1 MIIFFKISQLS
12 KRRINMIHKRHPAA
26 LLLFLIGC
34 LCIGG
39 TSVAIAAV
47 KQARNAYKNKDY
59 KKAIELARQAIK
71 DNPNDLAT
79 YKVLVK
85 ANKKQGTLNK
95 ILGEFANR
103 LVKEPGN
110 AVYQYVAAY
119 IYDLK
124 GNSQRAERGYQ
135 KALSIDPE
143 ISMANYN
150 LGYLYIEKKEM
161 EKAIPFFKKELEINP
176 GHSDTYIQLGR
187 SYYKNKQYPKAIAVL
202 EKLLAKNPGNKK
214 ANDILGHAYYDMGE
228 RQKALNKWR
237 ATVKLDPQDIE
248 SGEHNVIGLLYDRKG
263 FYHNAIKEFQKG
275 IKNNPRNVRLYNNLG
290 LALMHKV
297 NAKTFGKREKRA
309 REAKY
314 IKAAIDAFKKALEI
328 NPKFALAYLNLGE
341 AYEAH
346 GQTSQSLELFEKYV
360 EIRPSDVNGL
370 NRLGIA
376 YKLLGQYDNATK
388 VFEKAI
394 KRNPK
399 HAIAHRNLG
408 EVYYYQG
415 NQEAALIQ
423 WNISLQLNPQQPS
436 LRERIDTG
444 FWKGK

>member
-1 MIIFFKISQLS
+1 MIQ
-12 KRRINMIHKRHPAA
+12 KRHPAA

-47 KQARNAYKNKDY
+47 KHARTAYKNKDY
-59 KKAIELARQAIK
+59 KKAIELARQAINNNQK
-71 DNPNDLAT
+71 DLAA
-79 YKVLVK
+79 YKILVK
-85 ANKKQGTLNK
+85 ANRKQGTLNK
-95 ILGEFANR
+95 VLGEFANR

-110 AVYQYVAAY
+110 AVYQYVTAY

-124 GNSQRAERGYQ
+124 GNSKRAERGYQ
-135 KALSIDPE
+135 KALSLDPE
-143 ISMANYN
+143 ILMANYN

-161 EKAIPFFKKELEINP
+161 DKAIPFFKKELEINP

-346 GQTSQSLELFEKYV
+346 GQTSQSLEMFEKYV

-408 EVYYYQG
+408 EVYYYG
-415 NQEAALIQ
+415 RGLLLSGKPRSGIEAMEYLVTT
-423 WNISLQLNPQQPS
+423 QPPTTYS
-436 LRERIDTG
+436 ERTY
-444 FWKGK
+444 

>member
-1 MIIFFKISQLS
+1 MIQ
-12 KRRINMIHKRHPAA
+12 KRHPAA

-47 KQARNAYKNKDY
+47 KQAKTAYKKKDY
-59 KKAIELARQAIK
+59 KKAIDLAKQAIN
-71 DNPNDLAT
+71 DNPKDLAA
-79 YKVLVK
+79 YKILVK
-85 ANKKQGTLNK
+85 ANNKQGTLNK
-95 ILGEFANR
+95 VLGEFANR

-110 AVYQYVAAY
+110 AVYQYVTAY

-124 GNSQRAERGYQ
+124 RNSKRAERGYQ
-135 KALSIDPE
+135 KALSLDPE
-143 ISMANYN
+143 LPMANYN
-150 LGYLYIEKKEM
+150 LGYLYIEKNEM
-161 EKAIPFFKKELEINP
+161 DKAIPFFEKELEINP
-176 GHSDTYIQLGR
+176 GHTNSYIQLGR
-187 SYYKNKQYPKAIAVL
+187 TYYKLKQYPKAISVL
-202 EKLLAKNPGNKK
+202 NKLLAKNPGNKK
-214 ANDILGHAYYDMGE
+214 ANDIIGHAYYDMGE

-237 ATVKLDPQDIE
+237 TSIKLDPQDIE

-275 IKNNPRNVRLYNNLG
+275 IKNKPRNARLYNNLG

-297 NAKTFGKREKRA
+297 GAKTFGKREKKA

-314 IKAAIDAFKKALEI
+314 ITAAIDAYKKALEI

-341 AYEAH
+341 AYETN
-346 GQTSQSLELFEKYV
+346 GQTTQSLELFEKYV

-376 YKLLGQYDNATK
+376 YKLLGQYDNAIK

-415 NQEAALIQ
+415 NQEAALRQ
-423 WNISLQLNPQQPS
+423 WNISLQLNPQQPT
-436 LRERIDTG
+436 LKERIDTG